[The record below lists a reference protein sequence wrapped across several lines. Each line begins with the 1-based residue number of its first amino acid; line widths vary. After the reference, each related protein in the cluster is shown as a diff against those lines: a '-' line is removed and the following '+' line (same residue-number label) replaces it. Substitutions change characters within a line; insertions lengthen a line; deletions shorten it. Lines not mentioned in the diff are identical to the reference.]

1 MLRVKI
7 IFMRSAIN
15 YKSDFVLSDKQ
26 FLSGSF
32 ESLYAYF
39 YFRSTFSFTQGW

>member
-7 IFMRSAIN
+7 IFLRSAIN
-15 YKSDFVLSDKQ
+15 YKSDFDFLDKQ